1 MKILAVYGSN
11 YGQAQ
16 AVLQRVT
23 AALEARGHSVTTFK
37 GDAAPANLV
46 VGDFDAAVVAASIRM
61 GKYQPYMLDFVRSR
75 ADALNALPT
84 AFVSVNG
91 TREASDAEWQDE
103 AAGFVREFLEQT
115 GLRPRWQASFAGKLQ
130 YRSYDL
136 FTRWIMKRIT
146 RGRGGPVDTSRDY
159 EYTDWD
165 AVDRFAGEVAHGL
178 GAPVEAAARTAVSVE
193 PAQG

>member
-11 YGQAQ
+11 YGQAES
-16 AVLQRVT
+16 VIRRV
-23 AALEARGHSVTTFK
+23 AEALEAGGHSVSVFK
-37 GDAAPANLV
+37 GDAVPSELAV
-46 VGDFDAAVVAASIRM
+46 EDFDAAVLAASVRM
-61 GKYQPYMLDFVRSR
+61 GKYQPYILDFARRHSAAFR
-75 ADALNALPT
+75 DRPT

-91 TREASDAEWQDE
+91 TQDESLPDWREE
-103 AAGFVREFLEQT
+103 AAGYVSEFLEKT
-115 GLRPRWQASFAGKLQ
+115 GWEPRWTASFAGKLQ

-165 AVDRFAGEVAHGL
+165 AVDRFAADVAAGL
-178 GAPVEAAARTAVSVE
+178 DSASVAE
-193 PAQG
+193 